1 MKKISYLFLLLS
13 IATAFAQKPQL
24 IGKTELTADSFWGYD
39 ALGAYYSVTNNVLTK
54 QMGEQKW
61 QYKNPQLGK
70 IAKID
75 LQNPL
80 KIVLF
85 YQNFN
90 TVIIVDNQLNEVSNI
105 SLNDSENPIIPLA
118 IGLAAGNRLWIYNN
132 LTLKIGLYDYA
143 KRELK
148 NLTVP
153 FPNNVRHYVS
163 DFNFFYWVDELGN
176 NYRCDVY
183 GKTALLGFIEASEQ
197 ISWMSDSVLVYKKGG
212 SLYEYNLK
220 DQKTTLLEI
229 EEKTFKNFTIKDQIL
244 SIFTDHGITNYKI
257 AVP

>member
-1 MKKISYLFLLLS
+1 MKKTYLYILLLCFLS
-13 IATAFAQKPQL
+13 VTAQKPIL
-24 IGKTELTADSFWGYD
+24 VNTVVLEADTFVGYD
-39 ALGAYYSVTNNVLTK
+39 ALGAYYSITNNVLTK
-54 QMGEQKW
+54 QMADQKW

-85 YQNFN
+85 YQDFN
-90 TVIIVDNQLNEVSNI
+90 KVILLDNQLNETHIIN
-105 SLNDSENPIIPLA
+105 LNDSSNPIVP
-118 IGLAAGNRLWIYNN
+118 IGIGFAAGNRLWIYNN
-132 LTLKIGLYDYA
+132 LTLKIGLYDYG

-163 DFNFFYWVDELGN
+163 DFNFFYWIDELGN
-176 NYRCDVY
+176 SYRCDIY
-183 GKTALLGFIEASEQ
+183 GKITMLGYIDASEH
-197 ISWMSDSVLVYKKGG
+197 IYWISDSVLVYQKENN
-212 SLYEYNLK
+212 LYEYNLK
-220 DQKTTLLEI
+220 DKKNTLLEI
-229 EEKTFKNFTIKDQIL
+229 DEKTFKNFTYKDQIL